1 MASLTLRD
9 RFQHA
14 ITPAA
19 FRSYLAEFLST
30 FFFVFAA
37 TGSTMSSRKMI
48 PEAPMV
54 VDPCGLLATAIATAF
69 ALSAA
74 VYVAVNVSGGHL
86 NPAVTFGMAVGGH
99 ISIPLAMFY
108 WISQMLG
115 SVFACLLLK
124 LMTITEN
131 VPVHG
136 IPDEM
141 TGFGAAILEGAMTF
155 ALVYTF
161 YATGD
166 PRRGAFGTIGPLMI
180 GFIAGANVL
189 ASGPFTG
196 GSMNPAY
203 SFGSGMVGGSF
214 KNQAVYWVGPLIG
227 AAVAGVV
234 YDNVVFPA
242 QTPEDAIRG
251 VTDGIGV

>member
-1 MASLTLRD
+1 MASLRD
-9 RFQHA
+9 RFEHA
-14 ITPAA
+14 TTPAA
-19 FRSYLAEFLST
+19 FRSYLAEFIST

-37 TGSTMSSRKMI
+37 TGSAMSSRKMS
-48 PEAPMV
+48 PESPMV
-54 VDPCGLLATAIATAF
+54 DPSGLVATAIATAF
-69 ALSAA
+69 ALSVA
-74 VYVAVNVSGGHL
+74 VYVAVNISGGHV

-99 ISIPLAMFY
+99 ISIPLAIFY

-115 SVFACLLLK
+115 SVFACMLLK
-124 LMTITEN
+124 FMTVSQN

-141 TGFGAAILEGAMTF
+141 TGFGASILEGVMTF

-161 YATGD
+161 YAAGD
-166 PRRGAFGTIGPLMI
+166 PRRGAFGTIGPLVI

-203 SFGSGMVGGSF
+203 SFGSGAVGGSF
-214 KNQAVYWVGPLIG
+214 KNQAVYWIGPLVG
-227 AAVAGVV
+227 AGVAGIV

-242 QTPEDAIRG
+242 QSPEDLIRG
-251 VTDGIGV
+251 ITDGIGV